1 MIQEKHSVLNS
12 STKKFKLIFRQE
24 RPIMSY
30 MSKDLTHVLVTG
42 RKVSQMSQ

>member
-30 MSKDLTHVLVTG
+30 EQGFERVLVG
-42 RKVSQMSQ
+42 RKCQMSL